1 MGNYFVSG
9 ACGGMGRA
17 VSRILVENGHS
28 VWGTDVAAY
37 ETAGER
43 LHIFRADVTKTAELE
58 KVAETVKKEA
68 GTLDGIINL
77 AGVYDLN
84 SLIEMSE
91 EDFVRDFDVN
101 LFGAFRVNKVFAPV
115 LAEKGRVVIVTSELA
130 PLPPLPFTGIYAIT
144 KAALDRYADALRMEL
159 QLTGKKVIVLRPGAV
174 KTGMLPVSVKKLED
188 FCANTKTYKVSS
200 ERFKKVVERV
210 ESRNVPP
217 EKIASVI
224 KKALEAKR
232 PKNVYAINR
241 NPLLL
246 LYGAMPRRLRL
257 WAIRKILK

>member
-1 MGNYFVSG
+1 
-9 ACGGMGRA
+9 
-17 VSRILVENGHS
+17 
-28 VWGTDVAAY
+28 
-37 ETAGER
+37 
-43 LHIFRADVTKTAELE
+43 
-58 KVAETVKKEA
+58 
-68 GTLDGIINL
+68 
-77 AGVYDLN
+77 
-84 SLIEMSE
+84 
-91 EDFVRDFDVN
+91 
-101 LFGAFRVNKVFAPV
+101 
-115 LAEKGRVVIVTSELA
+115 VVIVTSELA

-224 KKALEAKR
+224 KKALEAR
-232 PKNVYAINR
+232 HPKNVYTINR

-257 WAIRKILK
+257 WAIRKILS